1 MCKRF
6 CKARKPMINKA
17 DWQKIRL
24 KKPSKYHWLG
34 WMLLVSLFAVWM
46 IADINS
52 YITGIEYNGNK
63 ENKGA
68 AIEIS
73 GVDFVSEEIERKHKS
88 LGAAMKYQ
96 CASISEDVIFAFQF
110 TVTER
115 ELDDHIF
122 MICDND
128 YVFGNAKVIRRSDQ
142 KIKCTEEY
150 NGELKTVIRPKEV
163 VVKAINVDEWKLM
176 EYTSKDP
183 KESCI
188 LQHAIDILEQSW

>member
-1 MCKRF
+1 
-6 CKARKPMINKA
+6 MINKA

-73 GVDFVSEEIERKHKS
+73 GVDFVSE
-88 LGAAMKYQ
+88 
-96 CASISEDVIFAFQF
+96 
-110 TVTER
+110 
-115 ELDDHIF
+115 
-122 MICDND
+122 
-128 YVFGNAKVIRRSDQ
+128 
-142 KIKCTEEY
+142 
-150 NGELKTVIRPKEV
+150 
-163 VVKAINVDEWKLM
+163 
-176 EYTSKDP
+176 
-183 KESCI
+183 
-188 LQHAIDILEQSW
+188 